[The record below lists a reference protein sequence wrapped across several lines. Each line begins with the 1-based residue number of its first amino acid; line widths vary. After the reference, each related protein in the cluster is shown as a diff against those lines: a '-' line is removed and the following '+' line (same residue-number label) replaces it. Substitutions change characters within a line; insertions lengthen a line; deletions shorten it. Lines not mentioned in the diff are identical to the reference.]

1 MYIEYQSPM
10 ILTLHSENTYIIMRN
25 HMVRKEGEPYMM
37 IRLEP
42 LLN

>member
-10 ILTLHSENTYIIMRN
+10 ILSFHSENTYIVIRI